1 MARVN
6 IALLC
11 VVFALASGAAYSQT
25 RVLVRGT
32 IAGLTGDTL
41 MVKAI
46 EGRETKVELKKDAA
60 VYYPKGGF
68 KRADIKPGMGMNTA
82 AVEGPDG
89 KLVSREVRI
98 FPPEREVTNPGH
110 RPMSEPKTTMT
121 NATVSASVQTNNG
134 REVTLA
140 YKGGSTVVV
149 VPENLIIVM
158 PMEGDRSHLA
168 VGETVR
174 IQATMDN
181 DGKLTASTVLV
192 SKDGV
197 KPQQ

>member
-1 MARVN
+1 
-6 IALLC
+6 
-11 VVFALASGAAYSQT
+11 
-25 RVLVRGT
+25 
-32 IAGLTGDTL
+32 
-41 MVKAI
+41 
-46 EGRETKVELKKDAA
+46 
-60 VYYPKGGF
+60 
-68 KRADIKPGMGMNTA
+68 
-82 AVEGPDG
+82 
-89 KLVSREVRI
+89 
-98 FPPEREVTNPGH
+98 
-110 RPMSEPKTTMT
+110 MSETKTTMT